1 MRILAR
7 RVFDGIAS
15 GKVAKSTTPL
25 SFLGELDSNTGKV
38 ENPLSELNG
47 RTVAGMILVFPEAKG
62 STVGPYVLY
71 GAWKRGVAP
80 AGVVVRKADAIVA
93 SAAVLAKLP
102 CVAGVDIE
110 NLADGDEVTVNGTEG
125 FVDLPKVEE
134 NNVVTAILQ
143 NKKGE
148 ILLLK
153 RSDKVR
159 TFRGKWA
166 GVSGY
171 IERNSPLEQAY
182 VEIEE
187 ELGLPRGDIS
197 LAREGAVVYARDGE
211 QGFTVHPFLF
221 RTTRDE
227 VRLDREHVELAWI
240 DPKQLAKYPS
250 VPALDKV
257 WANLS
262 AASSPTV

>member
-1 MRILAR
+1 
-7 RVFDGIAS
+7 
-15 GKVAKSTTPL
+15 VAKSTTPL
-25 SFLGELDSNTGKV
+25 SFLGELDTNTGKV
-38 ENPLSELNG
+38 DNPLSELNG
-47 RTVAGMILVFPEAKG
+47 RSVAGKILVFPEAKG

-110 NLADGDEVTVNGTEG
+110 NIVDGDEVMVNGTEG
-125 FVDLPKVEE
+125 FVEIPQVKE
-134 NNVVTAILQ
+134 NQVVTSILQ

-153 RSDKVR
+153 RSDRVG
-159 TFRGKWA
+159 TFKGKWS

-171 IERNSPLEQAY
+171 IENRKPLEQAY

-187 ELGLPRGDIS
+187 ELGLHRADLS
-197 LAREGAVVYARDGE
+197 LAKEGATVYARQGD
-211 QGFTVHPFLF
+211 QGFVVHPFLF
-221 RTTRDE
+221 RTSRVD
-227 VRLDREHVELAWI
+227 VRLDWENVEHAWI
-240 DPKQLAKYPS
+240 DPKDLAKYPA
-250 VPALDKV
+250 VPALDRV

-262 AASSPTV
+262 AASSHTV